1 MSFFRFTHTAERD
14 DFWSGQAVM
23 ETKFSVGNVK
33 AARDSKLNQLAGRIG
48 NIAVN
53 AENVGIQVNF
63 LVVMNK
69 SEIVHTGYTP
79 PIIFDSLTGLGFKEK
94 ENKWDLLSKLSLVGR
109 AQSSVNYQGTV
120 PEQKDI
126 SVQVGGLA
134 AVRLFMPNST
144 ETLAWGDRLVWT
156 VPDIG
161 DKTTA
166 EATYRHLNGLARAEF
181 PKGKVPV
188 LVEKMKERDY
198 SEFPIAALRHFCEKS
213 TAKRDYWNSSELQ
226 NSKDPLDGYIRTNFV
241 SMAKNSAFLVT
252 LTYMNAAAAE
262 AARASGNPVVYPS
275 YEIVLTEMK
284 RQVKDEKQ
292 NTDAFMC
299 YLILMNN
306 FGLLPWSNMK
316 TQLNTLGGV
325 YGKQI
330 VDTFETASK
339 ENRTQMVNLAVN
351 QMAGQ
356 FDCFSHL
363 RDRNFGKAMSVGRSG
378 DGVKVLFRIT

>member
-48 NIAVN
+48 NIAAN

-144 ETLAWGDRLVWT
+144 ETLAWGDRLIWT

-198 SEFPIAALRHFCEKS
+198 SEFPIAALRHFCEESSANPGYWKS
-213 TAKRDYWNSSELQ
+213 ADLQ
-226 NSKDPLDGYIRTNFV
+226 NSKNPLDIYVRTNFV
-241 SMAKNSAFLVT
+241 SMAKRDA
-252 LTYMNAAAAE
+252 MRAAINAGTPQAALDDVKRTTNE
-262 AARASGNPVVYPS
+262 RA
-275 YEIVLTEMK
+275 
-284 RQVKDEKQ
+284 
-292 NTDAFMC
+292 C
-299 YLILMNN
+299 YVILMHT
-306 FGLLPWSNMK
+306 FGLLDWFYTK
-316 TQLNTLGGV
+316 QKLTQLAGKEGTTAVTALENQPTL
-325 YGKQI
+325 
-330 VDTFETASK
+330 
-339 ENRTQMVNLAVN
+339 RTELQKLSAN

-363 RDRNFGKAMSVGRSG
+363 RDRNFGKAMGVGRSG

>member
-33 AARDSKLNQLAGRIG
+33 AARDSKLNTTLKDRIG
-48 NIAVN
+48 NVPAS

-79 PIIFDSLTGLGFKEK
+79 PIIFDSLTGLGFKET
-94 ENKWDLLSKLSLVGR
+94 ENKWDLMAKLSLVGR

-144 ETLAWGDRLVWT
+144 ESLAWGDRLVWT
-156 VPDIG
+156 VPDIS
-161 DKTTA
+161 DKTTS

-181 PKGKVPV
+181 PKGKVPI
-188 LVEKMKERDY
+188 LVEKMNERHY
-198 SEFPIAALRHFCEKS
+198 SEFPIAALRHFCEES
-213 TAKRDYWNSSELQ
+213 SAKPDYWKSPDLQ
-226 NSKDPLDGYIRTNFV
+226 NSKNPLDIYIRTNFV
-241 SMAKNSAFLVT
+241 SMAKRNAMRTAMDAGNVATALDAVKN
-252 LTYMNAAAAE
+252 LTNQQA
-262 AARASGNPVVYPS
+262 
-275 YEIVLTEMK
+275 
-284 RQVKDEKQ
+284 
-292 NTDAFMC
+292 C
-299 YLILMNN
+299 YVILMHT
-306 FGLLPWSNMK
+306 FGLLDWTYTKEKLTRLAGPDGTK
-316 TQLNTLGGV
+316 AITALETQPQL
-325 YGKQI
+325 
-330 VDTFETASK
+330 
-339 ENRTQMVNLAVN
+339 RTELQKLSAN